1 MTPNFGEAGL
11 AELNLS
17 GVNLTLAKFSLP
29 RRCLSARFGVKFD
42 QI

>member
-1 MTPNFGEAGL
+1 MTPNLSGAGL

-17 GVNLTLAKFSLP
+17 GVNLTLAKFSLFG
-29 RRCLSARFGVKFD
+29 RYLSARFGVKFD

>member
-1 MTPNFGEAGL
+1 MTPHFGEAGL
-11 AELNLS
+11 GWLNLS

-29 RRCLSARFGVKFD
+29 GRYLSARFGVKFD

>member
-1 MTPNFGEAGL
+1 MTPNFGKAGL

-29 RRCLSARFGVKFD
+29 WRYLSASFGVKFD